1 MSQSKIFG
9 IGLSKTGTTSLCEAL
24 RILGYS
30 AIDFP
35 VGLRGVE
42 EHDAATDTPIAEN
55 FELLDQ
61 RYHGSK
67 FIYTVRQ
74 RDDWLRSCR
83 TYWARRIDRG
93 RETRQ
98 EVVALYER
106 IYGSVDFDKNLFKH
120 AYDMHEMHVLS
131 YFANRPDDL
140 LILDICSRKGDW
152 QPLCS
157 FLGKERPDR
166 KFPHLNKKK
175 PLIKHYLD
183 SNNLLRQMIRSR
195 TWRKGVRKTKKAI
208 QIISS
213 QRDGKRGIWR

>member
-1 MSQSKIFG
+1 MRQSKIFG

-35 VGLRGVE
+35 VGLRDVE
-42 EHDAATDTPIAEN
+42 KHDAATDTPVADQ
-55 FELLDQ
+55 FEWLDR

-106 IYGSVDFDKNLFKH
+106 LYGSVDFDANLFKY
-120 AYDMHEMHVLS
+120 AYGRHETRVLS

-140 LILDICSRKGDW
+140 LIIDICSGKVDW
-152 QPLCS
+152 QPLCA
-157 FLGKERPDR
+157 FLGKERPDCE
-166 KFPHLNKKK
+166 FPHMNKKK
-175 PLIKHYLD
+175 TLIKHHLD
-183 SNNLLRQMIRSR
+183 TNNLLRQMIYSR
-195 TWRKGVRKTKKAI
+195 TWRKGVKKAKKAVRTI
-208 QIISS
+208 GC
-213 QRDGKRGIWR
+213 RYWA